1 MTEAPAHD
9 NWQPDV
15 QALWDQGRRQ
25 AAMDLL
31 LQLVYQVFSLVHPD
45 DLEMLENLAVVVGRQ
60 GRHGEAVTL
69 FEWVLALKTLAAQP
83 LPGWRPLAET
93 PRQHPGST
101 RNII

>member
-25 AAMDLL
+25 AALGSAAATG
-31 LQLVYQVFSLVHPD
+31 VFKFSLVHPNA
-45 DLEMLENLAVVVGRQ
+45 LEMLENLAVVVGRQ

-69 FEWVLALKTLAAQP
+69 FDRVLALKTLAAQP
-83 LPGWRPLAET
+83 LPGWRPPAET